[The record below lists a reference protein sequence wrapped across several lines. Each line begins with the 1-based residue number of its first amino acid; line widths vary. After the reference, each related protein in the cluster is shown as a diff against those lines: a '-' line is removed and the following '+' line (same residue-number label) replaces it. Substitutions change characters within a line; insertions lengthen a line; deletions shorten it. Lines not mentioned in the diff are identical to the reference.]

1 MFQDDCLHGKVA
13 LITGASA
20 GIGQTTTKT
29 FAKYGADVAVAAR
42 REEKLETLVNEIEQ
56 EYGVEG
62 LVIPTDI
69 RDPSSVEAMVS
80 ATIDGFE
87 GLDILVCNAGVV
99 GQSQGFEDA
108 SIEEYRKLM
117 ETNVDGTVFTIQSA
131 ISHLRESSGN
141 VIFMGSFAGK
151 FPRPPVA
158 LYGSTKWWLRGF
170 ANNLSAEEGQHGV
183 GVTLIN
189 PTTVRSDLVPP
200 FGNPDGE
207 TLAEMYGPDEV
218 FEPEEIANAAVFAAL
233 QRQVGMVNEMDL
245 YMRDWYDYYFQ

>member
-42 REEKLETLVNEIEQ
+42 REEKLETLVNEVEQ

-80 ATIDGFE
+80 ATIDGFD

-99 GQSQGFEDA
+99 GRSQGFEA
-108 SIEEYRKLM
+108 SPGSSHGHRSHC
-117 ETNVDGTVFTIQSA
+117 TVPRNGGSA
-131 ISHLRESSGN
+131 GLRTTSARRRAN
-141 VIFMGSFAGK
+141 TGSAS
-151 FPRPPVA
+151 R
-158 LYGSTKWWLRGF
+158 
-170 ANNLSAEEGQHGV
+170 
-183 GVTLIN
+183 
-189 PTTVRSDLVPP
+189 
-200 FGNPDGE
+200 
-207 TLAEMYGPDEV
+207 
-218 FEPEEIANAAVFAAL
+218 
-233 QRQVGMVNEMDL
+233 
-245 YMRDWYDYYFQ
+245 